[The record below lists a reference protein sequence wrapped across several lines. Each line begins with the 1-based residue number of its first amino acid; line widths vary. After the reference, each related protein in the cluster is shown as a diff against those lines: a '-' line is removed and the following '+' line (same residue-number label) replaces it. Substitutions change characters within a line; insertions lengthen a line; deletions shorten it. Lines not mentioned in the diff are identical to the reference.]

1 MPVTGSVYGGS
12 PQRSTPKCW
21 DRVKY
26 GFAMGMCVGLASGGV
41 FGGVN
46 ALRLGLRGREL
57 LSSMAK
63 VMIQGG
69 GTFGTFMA
77 IGTAIRC

>member
-1 MPVTGSVYGGS
+1 MPAIGGNVYG
-12 PQRSTPKCW
+12 QQHRSQPSCW

-26 GFAMGMCVGLASGGV
+26 GFAMGMCVGVASGGV
-41 FGGVN
+41 FCGIN

-57 LSSMAK
+57 LTSMAK
-63 VMIQGG
+63 VMLQGG
-69 GTFGTFMA
+69 GTFGTFMS